1 MTMAMVLS
9 SSASEDDHHH
19 HAHVLEM
26 ENFVGDSGRC
36 GRRHNGHKHQHHVDG
51 CGGTRGS
58 SSDDVDADLERFK
71 RETDAA
77 ICDLVTGLGSCT
89 PSSCIEDPDHGT
101 TQTIVVKNKNTK
113 TTIDGTN
120 DELRKNIDKYRHI
133 KTVPSFDG
141 SSEQH
146 KQQQLFMMMMMIR
159 QEMVRHP
166 LPTVHESSFEDTR
179 SLLSFVQS
187 SSSSSSRDTSFGCCD
202 EENEGSQ
209 NTNNDVSV
217 TVSMILN
224 ETAGDVDD
232 DDDDDNSSSAAM
244 QQSFEK
250 PPIIPKRTAEMKKID
265 TTVANNTPATVMAA
279 NEVLMTAAK
288 AFVAEN
294 HEHKCTGEGSMQEQ
308 ARLTMKTKGDTNTHL
323 KGDSERASGSIHA
336 RDPVLETNDAMIA
349 AVNAFIDKEKPVF
362 EKKNDEI
369 HPKKTE
375 IPAIEI
381 AYKTNGLMNNVEVDV
396 PSKSIDCF
404 ETNNNANHESGCT
417 TTLLIE
423 EEDSTVVVNESIED
437 QILVD
442 DIQQSYCC
450 SSILGVSSCS

>member
-26 ENFVGDSGRC
+26 ENFVGDSGRW
-36 GRRHNGHKHQHHVDG
+36 GRHHNRHEHQHHVDG
-51 CGGTRGS
+51 CGGTS
-58 SSDDVDADLERFK
+58 SSDEVGADLERFK
-71 RETDAA
+71 KETDAA
-77 ICDLVTGLGSCT
+77 ICDLASGLGSCT
-89 PSSCIEDPDHGT
+89 ISSCIEDPDHGT
-101 TQTIVVKNKNTK
+101 THTMVVKNKNTK

-120 DELRKNIDKYRHI
+120 DDLKKKNIDKYRHI

-141 SSEQH
+141 SNEQH
-146 KQQQLFMMMMMIR
+146 MQQQQLFLTMMIR
-159 QEMVRHP
+159 QEMVRYI

-179 SLLSFVQS
+179 SLLSFVN
-187 SSSSSSRDTSFGCCD
+187 SSSSSRDTTIGCGD
-202 EENEGSQ
+202 EEDEGSQ

-217 TVSMILN
+217 TVSVILN
-224 ETAGDVDD
+224 ETNDD
-232 DDDDDNSSSAAM
+232 DDDSSSSAAM

-250 PPIIPKRTAEMKKID
+250 PPIITKRAAEMEKID
-265 TTVANNTPATVMAA
+265 TTVANNAPATIMAA

-294 HEHKCTGEGSMQEQ
+294 YRHKCTGEGSMQEQ
-308 ARLTMKTKGDTNTHL
+308 AGLTLKKKGDVNTHL

-336 RDPVLETNDAMIA
+336 RDPILETNDAMIA
-349 AVNAFIDKEKPVF
+349 AVNAFIEKEKRVF

-369 HPKKTE
+369 HPEKTE
-375 IPAIEI
+375 VPVIEI
-381 AYKTNGLMNNVEVDV
+381 AYKTNGLVDNVEVVV
-396 PSKSIDCF
+396 PSKSFDCQQ
-404 ETNNNANHESGCT
+404 TNNNANDESGCT
-417 TTLLIE
+417 TTLLI